1 MRSEELFLSE
11 ELGVRSEELFFVERA
26 SLLLR
31 YKHLLSDSAAKKPST
46 ASRRSRIIKPKSFR
60 RKEGASVAEI
70 HTIGRIDRAIYR
82 QIAADIVTDQVII
95 TERQITH
102 IKERHPGDFERLYPH
117 LAEIVAQPDHILQSR
132 KPNTA
137 LILKEISTDNQQLK
151 LVLRLAT
158 RADQHG
164 YKNSIITFMKIDR
177 KEWDRLLRNKTILY
191 SRRPI

>member
-1 MRSEELFLSE
+1 M
-11 ELGVRSEELFFVERA
+11 RSEELFFVECA

>member
-1 MRSEELFLSE
+1 MNRVYLFAPKRSEKA
-11 ELGVRSEELFFVERA
+11 V
-26 SLLLR
+26 
-31 YKHLLSDSAAKKPST
+31 DSQPKIAYNKTKKVFAEKREQAWQRFTPSGAST
-46 ASRRSRIIKPKSFR
+46 APSIARSPQTSSPIKSLSPSARSPTSKN
-60 RKEGASVAEI
+60 A
-70 HTIGRIDRAIYR
+70 T
-82 QIAADIVTDQVII
+82 
-95 TERQITH
+95 
-102 IKERHPGDFERLYPH
+102 PGDFERLYPH

>member
-1 MRSEELFLSE
+1 M
-11 ELGVRSEELFFVERA
+11 
-26 SLLLR
+26 
-31 YKHLLSDSAAKKPST
+31 
-46 ASRRSRIIKPKSFR
+46 
-60 RKEGASVAEI
+60 AEI
-70 HTIGRIDRAIYR
+70 QTIGRIDRAIYR

-95 TERQITH
+95 PQGILSACFAGIHLITERQITH
-102 IKERHPGDFERLYPH
+102 IKERHPGDFERFYPH

>member
-1 MRSEELFLSE
+1 M
-11 ELGVRSEELFFVERA
+11 
-26 SLLLR
+26 
-31 YKHLLSDSAAKKPST
+31 
-46 ASRRSRIIKPKSFR
+46 
-60 RKEGASVAEI
+60 AEI

-82 QIAADIVTDQVII
+82 QIAADIVTDQVLI

-102 IKERHPGDFERLYPH
+102 IKERHPGDFERFYPH

-158 RADQHG
+158 CADQHG

>member
-1 MRSEELFLSE
+1 MRSAELFFSEELE
-11 ELGVRSEELFFVERA
+11 VRSEELFFVERA

-31 YKHLLSDSAAKKPST
+31 YKHLLSDSVAKKPST